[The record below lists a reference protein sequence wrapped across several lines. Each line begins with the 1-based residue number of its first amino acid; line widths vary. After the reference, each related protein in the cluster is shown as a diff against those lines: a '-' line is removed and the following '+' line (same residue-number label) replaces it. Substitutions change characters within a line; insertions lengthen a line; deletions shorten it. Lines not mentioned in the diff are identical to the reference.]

1 MVGVLDAD
9 CPTAASVLS
18 GAQTAWP
25 VYCGARMSPEGLS
38 WCDWER
44 VRAARAE
51 DATRSVTALRRL
63 GPEVAPG
70 QMLLVLDEVLT
81 PAPSSLPTSPWPG
94 VLGPP
99 SSSEMA
105 ALIVVRKGERPL
117 SAPLGHQ

>member
-1 MVGVLDAD
+1 VVGVLDAD

-25 VYCGARMSPEGLS
+25 VYCGARMSPEGVS
-38 WCDWER
+38 WCDWE
-44 VRAARAE
+44 RAARAE
-51 DATRSVTALRRL
+51 DATRSVTALRCL

-105 ALIVVRKGERPL
+105 ALIVFRKGERPL

>member
-1 MVGVLDAD
+1 
-9 CPTAASVLS
+9 
-18 GAQTAWP
+18 
-25 VYCGARMSPEGLS
+25 MSPEGLS

-81 PAPSSLPTSPWPG
+81 PAPTSPWPG

-105 ALIVVRKGERPL
+105 ALIVVRKGERPIP
-117 SAPLGHQ
+117 APLGHQ